1 MLLKVKTKPLLSK
14 CLETSVT
21 VNNTSE
27 WLKTS
32 WCQNVKP
39 LRQREVAHSDG
50 ISWEEQWQYSCL
62 VFGSGQMPNLAF
74 PTGRWAETPV
84 RDQGTT
90 LGSAP
95 FASSALSLHQNVH
108 LPQMCFLGS
117 PGSLVHKCNVPCVRI
132 LGNMPKSV
140 CQGGF
145 GLFAVVD
152 STLREKTLYG
162 IDEDRAGSGGSEAD
176 KCQMAKTE
184 GALVTDQLW
193 KNELALLSTSSYESP
208 E

>member
-1 MLLKVKTKPLLSK
+1 MLSP
-14 CLETSVT
+14 
-21 VNNTSE
+21 
-27 WLKTS
+27 
-32 WCQNVKP
+32 
-39 LRQREVAHSDG
+39 
-50 ISWEEQWQYSCL
+50 
-62 VFGSGQMPNLAF
+62 
-74 PTGRWAETPV
+74 
-84 RDQGTT
+84 
-90 LGSAP
+90 AP
-95 FASSALSLHQNVH
+95 FAPSALSLHQNVH

-117 PGSLVHKCNVPCVRI
+117 PGSLVRKCNVLCVRI

-184 GALVTDQLW
+184 GALVTDQL
-193 KNELALLSTSSYESP
+193 
-208 E
+208 